1 MNLKNQ
7 VEEESEEEE
16 IIVEVNTP
24 SRSELMKAK
33 QYQMDE
39 NISDVSDG
47 ELSSEN
53 EEEEKSPMYK
63 SVQQIDPMR
72 LWAEIW
78 PHSHE
83 KTEYE
88 KNHEEPKLMLPKPSF
103 ADKRV
108 AIEKK
113 LRLKA
118 ELAMP
123 KRTAYKTRKM
133 GKSFKPKKF
142 NKILKK
148 VRKNYR
154 YIRASNIFNLSLIF

>member
-1 MNLKNQ
+1 MATEEPDALPVPSGNYDLSADLPEPIKEALETTKEVQMKTSLKPP
-7 VEEESEEEE
+7 VTTTESD
-16 IIVEVNTP
+16 
-24 SRSELMKAK
+24 S
-33 QYQMDE
+33 
-39 NISDVSDG
+39 
-47 ELSSEN
+47 N

-72 LWAEIW
+72 LWR
-78 PHSHE
+78 PKFGLTPHE

-103 ADKRV
+103 SDKRV

-123 KRTAYKTRKM
+123 KRTVYKTRKM
-133 GKSFKPKKF
+133 GKSFKPKRSLTKF
-142 NKILKK
+142 
-148 VRKNYR
+148 
-154 YIRASNIFNLSLIF
+154 

>member
-1 MNLKNQ
+1 MTKDGLDGFVLSESEESE

-72 LWAEIW
+72 LWR
-78 PHSHE
+78 PKFGLTPHE

-133 GKSFKPKKF
+133 GKSFKPKRSLTKF
-142 NKILKK
+142 
-148 VRKNYR
+148 
-154 YIRASNIFNLSLIF
+154 